1 MRSHDLMALFRRH
14 SSVPEIVPVQQLK
27 QIFHRFIPQKQKS
40 GEPIGLSGRRQSNR
54 RTQTGTPKRM
64 RISQRM
70 SQHIMQLKLA

>member
-40 GEPIGLSGRRQSNR
+40 GEPIGLSGLSQNTSEA
-54 RTQTGTPKRM
+54 QMGTVKRM
-64 RISQRM
+64 RISQHM